1 MRYLTVIFLFVFNW
15 CDAQQFARPVSDIT
29 LGTWTDNS
37 LGTTD
42 IFLAIDE
49 ASASDADFVL
59 NNNNTNDTYETGLSG
74 ISEPDAGT
82 VTVRYR
88 YSKSAANGNARN
100 IQLFLYEG
108 ATLRSSGTLHT
119 GITET
124 WTAGTWDLSGAEV
137 SSITNWGDLRLRV
150 TASGTTGGAA
160 GNRRSVQCSWAE
172 LQAPDA
178 PAAAMRRRVIVN

>member
-1 MRYLTVIFLFVFNW
+1 MRYLVIILLFVSGLSH
-15 CDAQQFARPVSDIT
+15 AQQFARPASDFT
-29 LGTWTDNS
+29 LGTWTDNG

-49 ASASDADFVL
+49 VSASDADFVL

-82 VTVRYR
+82 VTIRYR
-88 YSKSAANGNARN
+88 YSKSAAGGNARD

-108 ATLRSSGTLHT
+108 VTLISSGTLHT

-150 TASGTTGGAA
+150 TASGTTGGA
-160 GNRRSVQCSWAE
+160 GSNRRSVRCSWAE

-178 PAAAMRRRVIVN
+178 PAAATRRRVIIN